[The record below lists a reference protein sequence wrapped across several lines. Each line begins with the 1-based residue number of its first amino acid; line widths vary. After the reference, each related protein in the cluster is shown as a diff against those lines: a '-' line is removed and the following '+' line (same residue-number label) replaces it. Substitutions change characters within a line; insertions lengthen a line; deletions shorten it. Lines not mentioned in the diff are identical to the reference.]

1 MTTGVRR
8 RLGVEERRQQL
19 IGVALELFSRRS
31 PDEVSIDE
39 IASAAG
45 ISRPLVYHYFPGKL
59 SLYEAALK
67 RASDDLAARFVEPHE
82 GPLGARLLRVM
93 RRFFD
98 FVDEHGPGFSALMR
112 GGPAVGSST
121 TNALIDS
128 VRQAAYVQILSHLGV
143 TDPPAR
149 LELVVRSW
157 ISLAESTALI
167 WLDGRRIPRAE
178 LEVQLVHDFAALT
191 AVSAAHDAEMAA
203 LLRAS
208 PRWPRTAAS
217 DGGRRARCPRWPAGP
232 AHGGPYDGLDLLRLG
247 GHGQIGVAARFQFRH
262 RSPGRGR
269 GGGEVHDG
277 QRGHGG
283 RARTRR
289 HSSKPLMSGRPT
301 STRATSG
308 RVPSRSRTS
317 SSTSASPPLA
327 TGTTWWPA
335 RASTA
340 PMAYRL
346 AATSST
352 TSTVVPEVCCVPLPY
367 ISTAPRAYVGGQTA
381 GRGLRHPT

>member
-8 RLGVEERRQQL
+8 RMGVEERRQQL
-19 IGVALELFSRRS
+19 IGVALDLFSRRS

-59 SLYEAALK
+59 SLYEAALQ

-93 RRFFD
+93 GRYFD

-121 TNALIDS
+121 TNALVDS

-178 LEVQLVHDFAALT
+178 LEVQLVHDFAALV
-191 AVSAAHDAEMAA
+191 AVSAAYDEEMGA
-203 LLRAS
+203 LLRRVIDDEPA
-208 PRWPRTAAS
+208 
-217 DGGRRARCPRWPAGP
+217 DGPFGDLVGRLVGLAG
-232 AHGGPYDGLDLLRLG
+232 
-247 GHGQIGVAARFQFRH
+247 
-262 RSPGRGR
+262 
-269 GGGEVHDG
+269 
-277 QRGHGG
+277 
-283 RARTRR
+283 
-289 HSSKPLMSGRPT
+289 
-301 STRATSG
+301 
-308 RVPSRSRTS
+308 
-317 SSTSASPPLA
+317 
-327 TGTTWWPA
+327 
-335 RASTA
+335 
-340 PMAYRL
+340 
-346 AATSST
+346 
-352 TSTVVPEVCCVPLPY
+352 
-367 ISTAPRAYVGGQTA
+367 
-381 GRGLRHPT
+381 

>member
-1 MTTGVRR
+1 M
-8 RLGVEERRQQL
+8 GVEERRQQL

-59 SLYEAALK
+59 SLYEAALQ

-93 RRFFD
+93 HRYFD

-121 TNALIDS
+121 TNALVDS

-167 WLDGRRIPRAE
+167 WLDGRRIPREE
-178 LEVQLVHDFAALT
+178 LEPQLVNDFAALA
-191 AVSAAHDAEMAA
+191 AVSAAYDEEMAA
-203 LLRAS
+203 LLRGIVEDEPA
-208 PRWPRTAAS
+208 
-217 DGGRRARCPRWPAGP
+217 DGPFS
-232 AHGGPYDGLDLLRLG
+232 LL
-247 GHGQIGVAARFQFRH
+247 
-262 RSPGRGR
+262 
-269 GGGEVHDG
+269 
-277 QRGHGG
+277 
-283 RARTRR
+283 
-289 HSSKPLMSGRPT
+289 
-301 STRATSG
+301 
-308 RVPSRSRTS
+308 
-317 SSTSASPPLA
+317 
-327 TGTTWWPA
+327 
-335 RASTA
+335 
-340 PMAYRL
+340 
-346 AATSST
+346 
-352 TSTVVPEVCCVPLPY
+352 
-367 ISTAPRAYVGGQTA
+367 A
-381 GRGLRHPT
+381 GRLIALAS

>member
-39 IASAAG
+39 IASVAG

-59 SLYEAALK
+59 SLYEAALQ

-82 GPLGARLLRVM
+82 GPLGERLLRVM
-93 RRFFD
+93 HRYFD

-121 TNALIDS
+121 TNALVDS

-167 WLDGRRIPRAE
+167 WLDGRRIPRDE
-178 LEVQLVHDFAALT
+178 LEVKLVHDFAALAT
-191 AVSAAHDAEMAA
+191 VSAAHDEEMRSLLHRIFKDEPTYGPFTA
-203 LLRAS
+203 L
-208 PRWPRTAAS
+208 
-217 DGGRRARCPRWPAGP
+217 
-232 AHGGPYDGLDLLRLG
+232 
-247 GHGQIGVAARFQFRH
+247 
-262 RSPGRGR
+262 
-269 GGGEVHDG
+269 
-277 QRGHGG
+277 
-283 RARTRR
+283 
-289 HSSKPLMSGRPT
+289 
-301 STRATSG
+301 
-308 RVPSRSRTS
+308 
-317 SSTSASPPLA
+317 
-327 TGTTWWPA
+327 
-335 RASTA
+335 
-340 PMAYRL
+340 
-346 AATSST
+346 
-352 TSTVVPEVCCVPLPY
+352 
-367 ISTAPRAYVGGQTA
+367 A
-381 GRGLRHPT
+381 GRLVTPTT

>member
-1 MTTGVRR
+1 M
-8 RLGVEERRQQL
+8 GVEERRQQL

-67 RASDDLAARFVEPHE
+67 RASDDLAGRFAEPHK

-128 VRQAAYVQILSHLGV
+128 VRQAAYDQILSHLGV
-143 TDPPAR
+143 EEPPAR

-178 LEVQLVHDFAALT
+178 LEVQLVHDFGALV
-191 AVSAAHDAEMAA
+191 AVSAAHDEEMGA
-203 LLRAS
+203 LMRRVFKDEPA
-208 PRWPRTAAS
+208 
-217 DGGRRARCPRWPAGP
+217 DGPF
-232 AHGGPYDGLDLLRLG
+232 LDLVGRL
-247 GHGQIGVAARFQFRH
+247 VA
-262 RSPGRGR
+262 
-269 GGGEVHDG
+269 
-277 QRGHGG
+277 
-283 RARTRR
+283 
-289 HSSKPLMSGRPT
+289 L
-301 STRATSG
+301 
-308 RVPSRSRTS
+308 
-317 SSTSASPPLA
+317 AS
-327 TGTTWWPA
+327 
-335 RASTA
+335 
-340 PMAYRL
+340 
-346 AATSST
+346 
-352 TSTVVPEVCCVPLPY
+352 
-367 ISTAPRAYVGGQTA
+367 
-381 GRGLRHPT
+381 

>member
-8 RLGVEERRQQL
+8 RMGVEERRQQL

-67 RASDDLAARFVEPHE
+67 RASDDLASRFVEPHE

-93 RRFFD
+93 SRFFD

-128 VRQAAYVQILSHLGV
+128 VRQAAYVQILSHLRV
-143 TDPPAR
+143 EDPPAR

-178 LEVQLVHDFAALT
+178 LEVQLVHDFAALA
-191 AVSAAHDAEMAA
+191 AVSAAYDEELTA
-203 LLRAS
+203 LLRRLLKDEPAEGPFSDLVSRLIALAS
-208 PRWPRTAAS
+208 
-217 DGGRRARCPRWPAGP
+217 
-232 AHGGPYDGLDLLRLG
+232 
-247 GHGQIGVAARFQFRH
+247 
-262 RSPGRGR
+262 
-269 GGGEVHDG
+269 
-277 QRGHGG
+277 
-283 RARTRR
+283 
-289 HSSKPLMSGRPT
+289 
-301 STRATSG
+301 
-308 RVPSRSRTS
+308 
-317 SSTSASPPLA
+317 
-327 TGTTWWPA
+327 
-335 RASTA
+335 
-340 PMAYRL
+340 
-346 AATSST
+346 
-352 TSTVVPEVCCVPLPY
+352 
-367 ISTAPRAYVGGQTA
+367 
-381 GRGLRHPT
+381 

>member
-1 MTTGVRR
+1 M
-8 RLGVEERRQQL
+8 GVEERRQQL

-191 AVSAAHDAEMAA
+191 AVSAAQDAEMAA
-203 LLRAS
+203 LLRRIAQEE
-208 PRWPRTAAS
+208 PA
-217 DGGRRARCPRWPAGP
+217 DGPFATLAGR
-232 AHGGPYDGLDLLRLG
+232 LL
-247 GHGQIGVAARFQFRH
+247 A
-262 RSPGRGR
+262 
-269 GGGEVHDG
+269 
-277 QRGHGG
+277 
-283 RARTRR
+283 
-289 HSSKPLMSGRPT
+289 
-301 STRATSG
+301 
-308 RVPSRSRTS
+308 
-317 SSTSASPPLA
+317 LA
-327 TGTTWWPA
+327 T
-335 RASTA
+335 
-340 PMAYRL
+340 
-346 AATSST
+346 
-352 TSTVVPEVCCVPLPY
+352 
-367 ISTAPRAYVGGQTA
+367 
-381 GRGLRHPT
+381 